1 MAGNCLTFSLRDFI
15 LNPEI
20 VGPEFRLS
28 KMQNLNAFHLN
39 GLRAV
44 EAVARG
50 GSLQAAAA
58 ELGVS
63 ASAVSQQIQRTER
76 QLGRLLFDRI
86 RAGLVPTDFGRMFS
100 ARLSAGFRELAQAV
114 AMAEAERS
122 DTLVVSVAPAF
133 ASKWMLARL
142 SRHFARHPGVRLRI
156 DATAA
161 LVDLDRS
168 DVEVAIRL
176 GSGNWP
182 DVRAELLLAQ
192 EIFPVCAPS
201 IAMDLKDIGDLA
213 SSWAIEDE
221 SSMITWER
229 WFEAAG
235 VPPVKMRSGA
245 RFTDPLLCL
254 ESVIAGHGVMLAWQ
268 LLAADALADGRLV
281 APFGVRAQSGLGY
294 WLVTSAGRPE
304 SRNVRN
310 FKHWIREEI
319 EETMAQF
326 GSALPR
332 PRG

>member
-1 MAGNCLTFSLRDFI
+1 MKS
-15 LNPEI
+15 
-20 VGPEFRLS
+20 
-28 KMQNLNAFHLN
+28 LNAFHLN
-39 GLRAV
+39 GLRVV

-63 ASAVSQQIQRTER
+63 ASAVSQQIQRTEK
-76 QLGRLLFDRI
+76 QLGRPLFDRT
-86 RAGLVPTDFGRMFS
+86 RGGLVPTDFGRLFS

-114 AMAEAERS
+114 ALAETERS

-133 ASKWMLARL
+133 ASKWLLARL
-142 SRHFARHPGVRLRI
+142 SRHFARYPGVRLRI

-176 GSGNWP
+176 GNGKWP
-182 DVRAELLLAQ
+182 AVRAELLLAQ

-201 IAMDLKDIGDLA
+201 VARNLRDIGDLA

-221 SSMITWER
+221 SAMITWES

-235 VPPVKMRSGA
+235 VPPVPMRSGA

-294 WLVTSAGRPE
+294 WLVTSADRPE

-310 FKHWIREEI
+310 FKGWIREEI
-319 EETMAQF
+319 EETMARF
-326 GSALPR
+326 GSTAPR
-332 PRG
+332 QKS